1 MALQRKLSPTRSAA
15 VLALALSALSLGAC
29 KWPWSDAATDGA
41 IRLSGTV
48 DAREYD
54 LAFQVGGRVSELAV
68 DEGDVV
74 GAGQVVARLDEHDFT
89 LALERA
95 RAEAKAAE
103 AALAALRAGSR
114 TQEVAAARATLDRA
128 RAEQR
133 YAEAEVK
140 RMRDLVPRQL
150 ASREDLDRAER
161 QRDVAAAGVEEARQ
175 RLELLVE
182 GTRPEDID
190 RAAAEAAARRAAAES
205 AARQLEYATLKSPAA
220 GVVSVRMADLGE
232 VWQPGQA
239 ALRVTQLDRP
249 WVRAYLTEPDLA
261 RVRIGMPAEVRV
273 DGQPGRVFSGRLTF
287 ISPEAEYTPKTVET
301 RALRVDLVYRVKV
314 EVDNPEGLLK
324 VGMPADVTLEPVAA
338 P

>member
-1 MALQRKLSPTRSAA
+1 MALQRKLSPMRTAA
-15 VLALALSALSLGAC
+15 ILALALITLPLAAC
-29 KWPWSDAATDGA
+29 KWPWSGEAADGA

-54 LAFQVGGRVSELAV
+54 LAFQVGGRISELAV
-68 DEGDVV
+68 DEGDGVA
-74 GAGQVVARLDEHDFT
+74 AGQVVAKLDERDYR

-95 RAEAKAAE
+95 RAEARASE
-103 AALAALRAGSR
+103 AALASLRAGSR

-128 RAEQR
+128 RAELR

-150 ASREDLDRAER
+150 ASREDLDRADR
-161 QRDVAAAGVEEARQ
+161 QRAVAAAGVEEARQ
-175 RLELLVE
+175 RLELLEE
-182 GTRPEDID
+182 GTRQEDID
-190 RAAAEAAARRAAAES
+190 RAAAEAEARRSAAES
-205 AARQLEYATLKSPAA
+205 AALQLQYTSLESPAA

-232 VWQPGQA
+232 VVQPGQTV
-239 ALRVTQLDRP
+239 LRLTRLERP
-249 WVRAYLTEPDLA
+249 WVRTWLAEPDLA

-273 DGQPGRVFSGRLTF
+273 DGRPDTVFPGRLIF

-324 VGMPADVTLEPVAA
+324 VGMPADVVLEP
-338 P
+338 